1 MKKKLMRMILTTLLL
16 CSLFSMTAFAST
28 GTLTQDETSI
38 HFLKADGT
46 YATETWVEVAGLWY
60 FFDINGNLAS
70 EGKAAPDEYDHYRI
84 YTSYIPYS
92 TSSLETLAANILDG
106 DVIEYEGQYY
116 CTPEFATR
124 TANENVV
131 YSHDI
136 STDTEYAEDT
146 GYTEY
151 TGYTE
156 DSVLARLWDID
167 IDIPDTKK
175 DTSYDLDGV
184 N

>member
-1 MKKKLMRMILTTLLL
+1 MKKKIMSMTLAALLL
-16 CSLFSMTAFAST
+16 SILFSMTAFAST
-28 GTLTQDETSI
+28 GTLTQNETSI
-38 HFLKADGT
+38 LFLKADGT

-70 EGKAAPDEYDHYRI
+70 EGKAAPDRDGHYKI

-131 YSHDI
+131 YNHDI
-136 STDTEYAEDT
+136 STDTEDT
-146 GYTEY
+146 GY

-156 DSVLARLWDID
+156 DTAID
-167 IDIPDTKK
+167 RFWMMDLEIPDTGE
-175 DTSYDLDGV
+175 DTPYDLDGV
-184 N
+184 Y